1 MWEFIQS
8 YGIWSVLGIAALHLF
23 VGITALYLFA
33 GGCGRGAGMD
43 CGGYARHS
51 RRQGERRPSGWE
63 PEVERDEEIV
73 ASPRNGQPHH

>member
-8 YGIWSVLGIAALHLF
+8 YGIWSVLGIAAL
-23 VGITALYLFA
+23 YLFT

-43 CGGYARHS
+43 CGGYARH
-51 RRQGERRPSGWE
+51 RRCQGERRPSGRE
-63 PEVERDEEIV
+63 PEVECDEEIV